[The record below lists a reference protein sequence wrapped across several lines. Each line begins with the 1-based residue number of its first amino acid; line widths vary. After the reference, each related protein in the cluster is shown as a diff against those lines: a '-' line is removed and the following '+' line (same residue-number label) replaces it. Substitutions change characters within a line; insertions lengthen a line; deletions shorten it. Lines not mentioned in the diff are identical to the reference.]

1 MTMKSAAKLTVSTFG
16 ILAAVAGLEH
26 GIGEIIQGNRPPE
39 GIMFLSWPDS
49 PFFQILSGEPAM
61 SLIPNLLVSGILA
74 VLVSLAF
81 LGWVTT
87 QLHRSYA
94 GWVLIGLSVLWLLVG
109 GGFGPPILGMILGVA
124 VLLNPAGE
132 RGKARKVS
140 GLRRFLGR
148 LWPWVYA
155 GGLIAW
161 LLLFPG
167 LNLLD
172 YVLRVNLPDAVVYG
186 VILSSFVFLFL
197 AIWTGT
203 VRDRAQRPTPRRR

>member
-1 MTMKSAAKLTVSTFG
+1 MKSAAKLTVSTFG

-26 GIGEIIQGNRPPE
+26 GMGEILQGNRPPE

-74 VLVSLAF
+74 VLISLVF
-81 LGWVTT
+81 LWWVTT
-87 QLHRSYA
+87 QLHRKFA

-109 GGFGPPILGMILGVA
+109 GGFGPPILGLILGVA
-124 VLLNPAGE
+124 VLLNPAVE
-132 RGKARKVS
+132 RGKTHKVS
-140 GLRRFLGR
+140 GVRRFLSR

-172 YVLRVNLPDAVVYG
+172 YSLQLSLSDAVVYG
-186 VILSSFVFLFL
+186 VILSSFLFLLL
-197 AIWTGT
+197 AIWTGA
-203 VRDRAQRPTPRRR
+203 VRDRAQRAIPRRR